1 MNWIE
6 TIIVAIVE
14 GLTEFLPV
22 SSTGH
27 MIITQNLLGVPQG
40 DPFVHAFTFIIQ
52 FGAIL
57 SVVCLYWKRFFQF
70 DHTPAPEGSN
80 EIYTAGKRLY
90 RDPDN
95 KMVAGVL
102 SGFAAYTKTDPLLWR
117 LGMVI
122 LTFLFGS
129 GLLIYLV
136 LAITMPTIGR
146 PSWLRRMRHKYYF
159 YWLLFVGV
167 LPAVVIG
174 LLAKKSGLLD
184 WLLDSVE
191 VVAVMLVVGGIF
203 MLYCDKLFNKGSD
216 ENRVNE
222 PRAFKIGLF
231 QCISVIPGVSRSMAT
246 IVGGMTQGLTRKRAA
261 EFSFF
266 LAVPTMA
273 GATLLDLLD
282 LLKGDTSWATTH
294 NITMLILGCVVAFIV
309 ALLAMKWFVNF
320 LTKYGFKAFGY
331 YRIVVGTIII
341 VLLLTGHSLVMVD

>member
-1 MNWIE
+1 MDWLQ
-6 TIIVAIVE
+6 TVIIAIVE

-27 MIITQNLLGVPQG
+27 MIITQNLLGIEQG

-57 SVVCLYWKRFFQF
+57 SVVCLYWKQFFQL
-70 DHTPAPEGSN
+70 DHTPAPEGSS
-80 EIYTAGKRLY
+80 AFGRL
-90 RDPDN
+90 
-95 KMVAGVL
+95 K
-102 SGFAAYTKTDPLLWR
+102 
-117 LGMVI
+117 
-122 LTFLFGS
+122 
-129 GLLIYLV
+129 
-136 LAITMPTIGR
+136 
-146 PSWLRRMRHKYYF
+146 HKYRF
-159 YWLLFVGV
+159 YWLLFIGV

-191 VVAVMLVVGGIF
+191 VVAIMLVVGGVF
-203 MLYCDKLFNKGSD
+203 MLFCDRLFNKGSD
-216 ENRVNE
+216 ANQVNE
-222 PRAFKIGLF
+222 RRAFNIGLY

-282 LLKGDTSWATTH
+282 LLKEEASWATTH
-294 NITMLILGCVVAFIV
+294 NICMLVLGCVIAFIV
-309 ALLAMKWFVNF
+309 ALLAMKWFVGF

-341 VLLLTGHSLVMVD
+341 VLLLTGHSLAMVD